1 MFFPS
6 MNYYAFLFQYYF
18 NILVS
23 LWFRSCPWFV
33 HVLLFSLR
41 KINLYIRR
49 GNSKYNTDFENVA
62 KKAIATVLP
71 PQYRGLVGGGG
82 L

>member
-23 LWFRSCPWFV
+23 SVVSFV
-33 HVLLFSLR
+33 SVVRACVIVFFTQNKLVYKAGKF
-41 KINLYIRR
+41 KI
-49 GNSKYNTDFENVA
+49 
-62 KKAIATVLP
+62 
-71 PQYRGLVGGGG
+71 QYRF
-82 L
+82 